1 MNLNGVHKNNE
12 NEIATNP
19 PWLKL
24 CNEDGEYVIGSENRN
39 NNNSSSRRTKR
50 RREFDESPRKMKR
63 QTIRNSIK
71 TNTTVTPNAVKPV
84 NIKKETSPNR
94 LEMKTPNK
102 ALPAQIPMEMKRS
115 KFK

>member
-19 PWLKL
+19 PWVKL

-84 NIKKETSPNR
+84 NIKKGDEKKQIQ
-94 LEMKTPNK
+94 MKNIR
-102 ALPAQIPMEMKRS
+102 PASIKKPTEL
-115 KFK
+115 